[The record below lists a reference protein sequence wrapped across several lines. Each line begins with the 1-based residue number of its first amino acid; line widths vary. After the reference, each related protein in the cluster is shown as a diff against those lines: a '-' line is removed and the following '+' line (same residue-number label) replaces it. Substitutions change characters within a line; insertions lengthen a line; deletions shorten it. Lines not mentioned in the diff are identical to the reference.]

1 MDTDARLDGRPGVKP
16 VGLQLRHWR
25 QQRRRSQMDLA
36 LDAEVSPRHL
46 SCVETGKARPSR
58 EMVLRLA
65 EQLDVP
71 LRERNA
77 MLLAAGYA
85 PAFPARRL
93 DDPALGPAMRALQQL
108 LAAHEPA
115 PALAVDGHWNLVAA
129 NRMVGL
135 LMQGVA
141 PELAAPPVNVLR
153 LSLHPQGLAPMIEN
167 LPAWRAHVL
176 QRLQRQAALTGDATL
191 AALHEEL
198 RALPLPAHAEVGPPV
213 SDDAVIVPL
222 ALRTPHGRLA
232 FLTTVTMFGA
242 PHDLTLAEL
251 AVETLLPADA
261 GTAAALRKLLA
272 SLPPPQVDAEER
284 AGA

>member
-1 MDTDARLDGRPGVKP
+1 VDADARLDGRPGVKP

-77 MLLAAGYA
+77 LLLAAGYA
-85 PAFPARRL
+85 PAFPARPL
-93 DDPALGPAMRALQQL
+93 DAPELQPALQALQQL

-115 PALAVDGHWNLVAA
+115 PALAVDAHWNLVAG

-135 LMQGVA
+135 LLQAVA
-141 PELAAPPVNVLR
+141 PELAVPPVNVLR

-167 LPAWRAHVL
+167 LPAWRTHVL
-176 QRLQRQAALTGDATL
+176 HRVQRQLSLTGDPAI
-191 AALHEEL
+191 AALLDEL
-198 RALPLPAHAEVGPPV
+198 RALPLPPQAVTGPPLP
-213 SDDAVIVPL
+213 DDAVIVPL
-222 ALRTPHGRLA
+222 ALHTAHGRLA

-261 GTAAALRKLLA
+261 PTAAALRAMLA
-272 SLPPPQVDAEER
+272 ALEAQGVAEAR
-284 AGA
+284 PLA

>member
-1 MDTDARLDGRPGVKP
+1 MDVDARLDGRPGVKP

-77 MLLAAGYA
+77 LLLAAGYA
-85 PAFPARRL
+85 PAFPERRL
-93 DDPALGPAMRALQQL
+93 DDPALRPAMQALQQL

-141 PELAAPPVNVLR
+141 PELTAPPVNVLR
-153 LSLHPQGLAPMIEN
+153 LSLHPHGLAPMIEN

-176 QRLQRQAALTGDATL
+176 HRLQRQAALAGDATL
-191 AALHEEL
+191 LALHEEL
-198 RALPLPAHAEVGPPV
+198 RNLPLPPGTAAGSPLR
-213 SDDAVIVPL
+213 DDAVIVPL
-222 ALRTPHGRLA
+222 TLRTPLGRLA

-251 AVETLLPADA
+251 AIETLLPADA
-261 GTAAALRKLLA
+261 ETAAALRGLLA
-272 SLPPPQVDAEER
+272 SLPPQEAADAR
-284 AGA
+284 SGA